1 MTAGIFELAVV
12 MLLAAA
18 LGVVAKFLRQPVVLA
33 YLATG
38 ALLAY
43 LGWTKLIDQ
52 ETFQVFSDLGIMFLL
67 FLVGLEVNW
76 DSLRIVG
83 RSAVALGF
91 GQVIFTFG
99 LGYGIAWLFGFP
111 AIHAAYIAFA
121 LTISSTVIVVKLLSE
136 KRDLHSL
143 SGRLAVGI
151 LIVQDIAAILLL
163 IFLSGFTS
171 SEGFSPSGLLIS
183 VLQGAALFTCIFWLG
198 RKLVPLFIDRIASS
212 QELLFLVSLAW
223 VFLLAALVERIGFS
237 IEIAG
242 FIAGISLANASE
254 HFQIAGRIRPLR
266 DFFILI
272 FFVLLGSSISVI
284 NLQSV
289 GWPVI
294 AFSLF
299 VLIGNPLVVLVL
311 MGFMGYRR
319 RTSFLTGIAI
329 AQISEFSLVL
339 AAFGRKIQ
347 HLDDNAVSLI
357 TTVGI
362 VTITISSY
370 LIIHSDTLFKKLHG
384 PLKFFERKMT
394 KENGAALGERPRPVI
409 LIGAHRTGQAIAT
422 SVPRSD
428 LLVVDFDPKVIG
440 ELKGSGYTYLFG
452 DIMDPDIAERA
463 HLTEARLVICTS
475 PDFDDNMHLVK
486 FLMHHMPRPKLI
498 VRAEDELQ
506 AELLYA
512 AGADY
517 VLLANFTAGQYLG
530 KTIALDPAMKIL
542 EHLKQRD
549 LTMLKHKRRF
559 MPPPPVPDVV
569 GNSRPMEP

>member
-1 MTAGIFELAVV
+1 
-12 MLLAAA
+12 
-18 LGVVAKFLRQPVVLA
+18 
-33 YLATG
+33 
-38 ALLAY
+38 
-43 LGWTKLIDQ
+43 
-52 ETFQVFSDLGIMFLL
+52 
-67 FLVGLEVNW
+67 
-76 DSLRIVG
+76 
-83 RSAVALGF
+83 
-91 GQVIFTFG
+91 
-99 LGYGIAWLFGFP
+99 
-111 AIHAAYIAFA
+111 
-121 LTISSTVIVVKLLSE
+121 VKLLSE

-163 IFLSGFTS
+163 VVLSGFAS
-171 SEGFSPSGLLIS
+171 GGGFSPSGLIVS
-183 VLQGAALFTCIFWLG
+183 VLQGTALFACIFWIG
-198 RKLVPLFIDRIASS
+198 RKLVPLFIDRIAGS

-242 FIAGISLANASE
+242 FIAGVSLANASE

-272 FFVLLGSSISVI
+272 FFVLLGSSISVMS
-284 NLQSV
+284 LQSI
-289 GWPVI
+289 GWPVL

-311 MGFMGYRR
+311 MGLMGYRR

-339 AAFGRKIQ
+339 AALGRKIQ
-347 HLDDNAVSLI
+347 HLDDGTVSLI
-357 TTVGI
+357 TSVGI
-362 VTITISSY
+362 ITITISSY
-370 LIIHSDTLFKKLHG
+370 LIIHGDALFKLVHR
-384 PLKFFERKMT
+384 PLRFFERKVT
-394 KENGAALGERPRPVI
+394 KENGSVSGERAHPVI

-428 LLVVDFDPKVIG
+428 LLVIDFDPKVIE
-440 ELKGSGYTYLFG
+440 ELKGSGYAYLFG

-475 PDFDDNMHLVK
+475 PDFDDNMNIVK
-486 FLMHHMPRPKLI
+486 LLMHHLPRPKII

-542 EHLKQRD
+542 EHLKKRD
-549 LTMLKHKRRF
+549 LVMLKHKRRF
-559 MPPPPVPDVV
+559 LPAPPVPDAV
-569 GNSRPMEP
+569 GNPSPPRV